1 MATSNHPTSRQ
12 RPATR
17 DDLHAWIRNQLDA
30 PDEQKRQLLEAIDE
44 VFDRQR
50 ELWQASKQE
59 AVQAL
64 SSGFADELSRLQGE
78 IVARQATVTTVAN
91 YFEDVVARLTDKTH
105 RDPKTRLLN
114 SDWFMHRLESFL
126 AIEQRVRWCVV
137 GVVDIASFKWFND
150 HLGHATGDR
159 IIERVARLLADQLRS
174 HDLLAQD
181 SSPSDLHARFGGD
194 EFSFLVPDL
203 PGAEKGCTIAQRFK
217 RHVER
222 FPWHEEDP
230 RLADRLVRVD
240 VGIVC
245 LRLGPLD
252 ERRGAARQLA
262 QQLVERADQLMYTA
276 KNSAPDRVYAATAE
290 IRAGEL
296 AVIEPGHPCGD
307 RRRHPRASGEA
318 KVAAKRQARKSD
330 APPG

>member
-1 MATSNHPTSRQ
+1 MHRGLAMATSNHLPPRQ
-12 RPATR
+12 LPATR
-17 DDLHAWIRNQLDA
+17 DDLQRWIREQLEA
-30 PDEQKRQLLEAIDE
+30 SDEQKQYLADAINE
-44 VFDRQR
+44 MLDRQR
-50 ELWQASKQE
+50 ELWQASKHE

-78 IVARQATVTTVAN
+78 IVARQTTVTTVAN

-114 SDWFMHRLESFL
+114 FDWFMHRLESFL

-174 HDLLAQD
+174 RDLLAQEAM
-181 SSPSDLHARFGGD
+181 PSDLHARFGGD

-222 FPWHEEDP
+222 FPWREEDP
-230 RLADRLVRVD
+230 RLEDRPVRVD

-252 ERRGAARQLA
+252 ERRGAARHLA
-262 QQLVERADQLMYTA
+262 QQLVERADQLMYIA
-276 KNSAPDRVYAATAE
+276 KGSNPDRVFAATAE
-290 IRAGEL
+290 IKAGQLVEL
-296 AVIEPGHPCGD
+296 GGGRPCGE
-307 RRRHPRASGEA
+307 RRRVRES
-318 KVAAKRQARKSD
+318 
-330 APPG
+330 APTKE

>member
-1 MATSNHPTSRQ
+1 MATFNQASSRQ
-12 RPATR
+12 RLATR
-17 DDLHAWIRNQLDA
+17 EDLHRWIQEQLDA
-30 PDEQKRQLLEAIDE
+30 PDEQKQQLLAAIDE

-78 IVARQATVTTVAN
+78 IVARQTTVTTVAN

-114 SDWFMHRLESFL
+114 FDWFMHRLESFL

-159 IIERVARLLADQLRS
+159 IIERVAKLLAEQLRS
-174 HDLLAQD
+174 RDLLAQD
-181 SSPSDLHARFGGD
+181 SLPSDLHARFGGD

-230 RLADRLVRVD
+230 RLADRPVRVD

-252 ERRGAARQLA
+252 ERRGAARHLA

-276 KNSAPDRVYAATAE
+276 KSSDPDRVYAASAE
-290 IRAGEL
+290 VRGGVLVEIEAGR
-296 AVIEPGHPCGD
+296 PCGE
-307 RRRHPRASGEA
+307 RRRQPRAATEGDA
-318 KVAAKRQARKSD
+318 TPRRRPRKSE
-330 APPG
+330 PTSE

>member
-1 MATSNHPTSRQ
+1 
-12 RPATR
+12 
-17 DDLHAWIRNQLDA
+17 
-30 PDEQKRQLLEAIDE
+30 
-44 VFDRQR
+44 
-50 ELWQASKQE
+50 
-59 AVQAL
+59 VQAL

-78 IVARQATVTTVAN
+78 IVARQATVTSVAN
-91 YFEDVVARLTDKTH
+91 YFEGVVARLTDKTH

-114 SDWFMHRLESFL
+114 FDWFMHRLESFL

-159 IIERVARLLADQLRS
+159 IIERVARLLAHQLRS

-181 SSPSDLHARFGGD
+181 SGPSDLHARFGGD

-222 FPWHEEDP
+222 FPWREEDP
-230 RLADRLVRVD
+230 RLAERPVRVD

-245 LRLGPLD
+245 LQLGPLD
-252 ERRGAARQLA
+252 ERRGAARRLA
-262 QQLVERADQLMYTA
+262 HQLVERADQLMYTA
-276 KNSAPDRVYAATAE
+276 KNSDPDRVHAAIAE
-290 IRAGEL
+290 ISGGKL
-296 AVIEPGHPCGD
+296 VILEPGHPCGE
-307 RRRHPRASGEA
+307 RRRGPRRPADE
-318 KVAAKRQARKSD
+318 KAAPKRRAPRKKTD
-330 APPG
+330 ADTP